1 MNRKRMIAFLA
12 LLLLLSFLLIL
23 PLGAEPAISQS
34 VYDGAMLLDR
44 QAQNNLTAQIDSLR
58 SETGCSFFVATHK
71 MRTPYDEYWGV
82 EFLQDYGYS
91 EQSNMIILI
100 VTLDRETYYY
110 DMYTYGNATR
120 KIPDHEVDYILDQP
134 EVFNNIKSGSL
145 EEGISA
151 FLSYSAKAY
160 DGLVGPFYI
169 RAFVISLIIALVVG
183 GLVCLAVYNAYK
195 AKKRSVDYPLD
206 RFAKLELNDKQD
218 VFAGSFVTKRV
229 INTNNGSSR
238 GGSFGGGGGRGGGGG
253 HRGGR

>member
-1 MNRKRMIAFLA
+1 MNRKGIIIFLTLMLLLSS
-12 LLLLLSFLLIL
+12 LLLL
-23 PLGAEPAISQS
+23 PVGAETQIPEYVFDRA
-34 VYDGAMLLDR
+34 GLLDSE
-44 QAQNNLTAQIDSLR
+44 AVVGLTVQIDQLR
-58 SETGCSFFVATHK
+58 AGTNCNFFVATHEMK
-71 MRTPYDEYWGV
+71 TSYDEYWGV

-110 DMYTYGNATR
+110 NMYTYGDATR
-120 KIPDHEVDYILDQP
+120 KIPDHEVDYILDRP

-151 FLSYSAKAY
+151 FLDHSAKAY

-169 RAFVISLIIALVVG
+169 RAFVVSLIIALVVG

-229 INTNNGSSR
+229 INTNNGSGR